1 MFQGANFGGG
11 NESQTKSNNDWG
23 YKGRSPSHDC
33 GYNLQSVENMHDT
46 GRHSGKCL
54 RETRQSTTHTYNTW
68 RRLKVRG
75 WHRSRRHLGGKC
87 TLKQRATATTV
98 SSSAQHN
105 KINGVIAHDII
116 RVQVVSLTIYV
127 GCHSSKQTETGGR
140 RRIRCGIANHS
151 SPAWH
156 SKPPFRKIAWLIC
169 NHCSLVQ
176 QNKNRN
182 LARHQQKLKNL

>member
-75 WHRSRRHLGGKC
+75 
-87 TLKQRATATTV
+87 
-98 SSSAQHN
+98 
-105 KINGVIAHDII
+105 
-116 RVQVVSLTIYV
+116 
-127 GCHSSKQTETGGR
+127 
-140 RRIRCGIANHS
+140 
-151 SPAWH
+151 
-156 SKPPFRKIAWLIC
+156 
-169 NHCSLVQ
+169 
-176 QNKNRN
+176 
-182 LARHQQKLKNL
+182 